1 VVHRIIDVGR
11 VKDRCAVMENICGYR
26 ARKFRGK
33 ISINIV
39 MIIIFGPFSLFGRLY
54 LTSFMDVETIFL
66 LVGIVLI
73 HFFTHLLQPGGRL
86 KIVLFRR
93 WTGLRMLGQ
102 RLRTDWLSF
111 SFCYSCHN
119 RWVFCSYLRSLFF

>member
-54 LTSFMDVETIFL
+54 LTSFMDVETIFFVSRDSVDSFFHTFTPTRREVENSTIQEMDRIEDAGSKVENRLVIIFIL
-66 LVGIVLI
+66 L
-73 HFFTHLLQPGGRL
+73 LL
-86 KIVLFRR
+86 
-93 WTGLRMLGQ
+93 
-102 RLRTDWLSF
+102 S
-111 SFCYSCHN
+111 
-119 RWVFCSYLRSLFF
+119 